1 MGRVWKADRD
11 AGRSVA
17 GTLTQSKEREAE
29 AQV

>member
-17 GTLTQSKEREAE
+17 GTLTQSKEREAKT
-29 AQV
+29 